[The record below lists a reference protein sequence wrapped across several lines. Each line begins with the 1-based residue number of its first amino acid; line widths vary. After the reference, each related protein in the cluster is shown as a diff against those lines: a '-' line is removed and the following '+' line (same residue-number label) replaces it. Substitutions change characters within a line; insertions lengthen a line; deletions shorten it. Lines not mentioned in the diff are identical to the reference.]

1 MINRLILFGKD
12 ILALKFDVIMSLK
25 KKKRDRNFLFKLY
38 LTIKNVF
45 LHTEFISFQINTI
58 RNISSC

>member
-25 KKKRDRNFLFKLY
+25 KKKG
-38 LTIKNVF
+38 
-45 LHTEFISFQINTI
+45 TE
-58 RNISSC
+58 ISSLNCI

>member
-25 KKKRDRNFLFKLY
+25 KKKKGQKFPL
-38 LTIKNVF
+38 
-45 LHTEFISFQINTI
+45 
-58 RNISSC
+58 